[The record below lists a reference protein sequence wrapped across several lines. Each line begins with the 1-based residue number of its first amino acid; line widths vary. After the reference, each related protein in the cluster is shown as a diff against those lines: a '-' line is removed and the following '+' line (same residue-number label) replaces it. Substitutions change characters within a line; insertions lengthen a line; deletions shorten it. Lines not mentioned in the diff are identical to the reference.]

1 MSYHKD
7 TKRVRVGLRQAFK
20 TLRKRG
26 YTAKANFLCCQ
37 SCAWKAITG
46 APYRP
51 EDETSKIVFYHAQ
64 DNDRLNEMGICHLA
78 WTGDGHEIKLACE
91 AAGLKVDWDGGDMR
105 IQVSAYPE
113 AYLKSRRRLMAAAKK
128 TGLVAMASA
137 AAKKIGLMA
146 AAKRIEIPVS
156 AHRKLV
162 TINLIDIAIHD
173 ALANDL

>member
-1 MSYHKD
+1 MNYHND
-7 TKRVRVGLRQAFK
+7 TKRVRAGLRQAFK

-26 YTAKANFLCCQ
+26 YTAKANFWCCQ
-37 SCAWKAITG
+37 SCGVRAMPDEV
-46 APYRP
+46 PY
-51 EDETSKIVFYHAQ
+51 VFYHAQ
-64 DNDRLNEMGICHLA
+64 DNDRLNERGICHLNWA
-78 WTGDGHEIKLACE
+78 GNGLEIKLACE
-91 AAGLKVDWDGGDMR
+91 AAGLKVDWNGSDDMR

-128 TGLVAMASA
+128 TGLVAMAHA

-146 AAKRIEIPVS
+146 AAKKIEIPVS